1 MNTAIRV
8 LVVEDEDDARE
19 LTVRGLA
26 RLGYE
31 AAGACDG
38 VDALARLPRG
48 WDVVVT
54 DLRMPRLDGLQLLG
68 ELRTRLPGAVRVVI
82 TSFGDKDSVLAALNG
97 GADYLLEKPFAVRQ
111 LAELLERLLRD
122 RREASE
128 VDQLFARRLATMPLT
143 AREREMVVLVL
154 KGLANKEIAD
164 ALGIGEQTVK
174 NALAAVYGK
183 LGVTSRGQLFHHVFP
198 V

>member
-1 MNTAIRV
+1 MTALRI
-8 LVVEDEDDARE
+8 LLVEDEADARE

-26 RLGYE
+26 RHGF
-31 AAGACDG
+31 AAEGACDG
-38 VDALARLPRG
+38 LDALDRLAGG
-48 WDVVVT
+48 WDAVVT

-82 TSFGDKDSVLAALNG
+82 TSFGDKDSVLASLNS
-97 GADYLLEKPFAVRQ
+97 GADYLLEKPFTVRQ
-111 LAELLERLLRD
+111 LADLLNRLLAERS
-122 RREASE
+122 EAGE
-128 VDQLFARRLATMPLT
+128 VDQLFARRLATLPLT
-143 AREREMVVLVL
+143 PREREMVVLVL

-183 LGVTSRGQLFHHVFP
+183 LGVASRGQLFHHVFP

>member
-1 MNTAIRV
+1 MSAPRV
-8 LVVEDEDDARE
+8 LVVEDEADARE
-19 LTVRGLA
+19 LTVRGLLRCGFQA
-26 RLGYE
+26 EGAVDGLDAVGRL
-31 AAGACDG
+31 D
-38 VDALARLPRG
+38 RG
-48 WDVVVT
+48 WEAVVT
-54 DLRMPRLDGLQLLG
+54 DIRMPRLDGLQLLG

-82 TSFGDKDSVLAALNG
+82 TSFGDKASVLAALNG
-97 GADYLLEKPFAVRQ
+97 GADHLLEKPFAVRP
-111 LAELLERLLRD
+111 LADLLTRLIGERRD
-122 RREASE
+122 ASG
-128 VDQLFARRLATMPLT
+128 VDQLFARRLATLPLSP
-143 AREREMVVLVL
+143 REREMVVLVL